1 MKTKDK
7 NHNALLDHSK
17 SRTKE
22 VVKKIREA
30 MQPLELDIDQN
41 EGIYPFNGGR
51 LTQAEVCRR
60 AGVHKITLQG
70 PAHRATTREMIEVWL
85 KKVKEQMV
93 TGKRAVR
100 KAVTDRADDWH
111 GRYLKAAQM
120 TNLYHIQFV
129 SLNDLIAKREARI
142 TELEDQ
148 LVQQQFVTR

>member
-30 MQPLELDIDQN
+30 MQAIELDIDQN

-111 GRYLKAAQM
+111 ARYLKAAQM